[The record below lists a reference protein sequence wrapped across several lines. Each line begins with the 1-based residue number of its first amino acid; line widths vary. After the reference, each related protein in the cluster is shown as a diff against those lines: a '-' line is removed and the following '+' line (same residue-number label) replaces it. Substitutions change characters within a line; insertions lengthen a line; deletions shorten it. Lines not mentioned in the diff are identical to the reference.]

1 MRKERRKKGMKS
13 SSLNEEEETCGN
25 EVLQIMGK
33 LGRTEILSFTR
44 EKRKGAGGEKV
55 SSWRNFLVKFIPQG
69 SFVFIVEF
77 ALTFSLPFSLPSS
90 FPNNPFLAENRSLIS
105 TIYPPEFSRRADLSL
120 YRWRTFAESRG
131 EEAPGAGIDRSL
143 SGRW

>member
-44 EKRKGAGGEKV
+44 EKRKGEGEK
-55 SSWRNFLVKFIPQG
+55 KFHPG
-69 SFVFIVEF
+69 E
-77 ALTFSLPFSLPSS
+77 TF
-90 FPNNPFLAENRSLIS
+90 
-105 TIYPPEFSRRADLSL
+105 
-120 YRWRTFAESRG
+120 
-131 EEAPGAGIDRSL
+131 
-143 SGRW
+143 

>member
-1 MRKERRKKGMKS
+1 MKS

-44 EKRKGAGGEKV
+44 EKRKGEGEKKFHPGETFQLN
-55 SSWRNFLVKFIPQG
+55 SSLRDHSSSSSNLLSPSPHPFLP
-69 SFVFIVEF
+69 
-77 ALTFSLPFSLPSS
+77 P